1 MKRLAVV
8 TALVVAVAACT
19 SETAPSTTP
28 LPTTEPTTTLASES
42 TPPTSP
48 PEAAPTTPPTTA
60 PEATPEPLEGWGRL
74 EVDTEVFGTA
84 TINTGAAANGRFV
97 LGGCRNS
104 DGGFPLWRSDDG
116 STWQRA
122 QGPDDVEC
130 VTDIEASAFGYYAE
144 APGAAN
150 LVHSEDGVGWE
161 RLDLSDDFGFDS
173 SGQLGAVFA
182 IFVSPDD
189 DQVTLLYSRA
199 AENESR
205 IATLVT
211 TTDGVTWEQGPTDSA
226 ALFDNSS
233 VSAVI
238 EGGPGLLAVG
248 ASPGGEF
255 VPTAAVFTSP
265 NGLDWTRVTPRNS
278 DFDDSYMLD
287 VMAIGTGYVT
297 VGAAPFK
304 TGLMTAWTS
313 PDGIEWSL
321 SPSPS
326 EETDPAVAH
335 MAAETLTTAGG
346 SIWAAGL
353 DFDARRDDSLDTFPA
368 VWSSADGVTWTRAD
382 FDQVR
387 GAIPF
392 VVIDTPDIRIGVWPP
407 PFSIDP
413 GPLQLF
419 AAD

>member
-1 MKRLAVV
+1 MKRLAVI
-8 TALVVAVAACT
+8 TALVVSVAACT
-19 SETAPSTTP
+19 SETPPPTTRS
-28 LPTTEPTTTLASES
+28 PTTEPTTTPASEA
-42 TPPTSP
+42 TPS
-48 PEAAPTTPPTTA
+48 TTA

-74 EVDTEVFGTA
+74 EVETEIFGTA
-84 TINTGAAANGRFV
+84 TINTGAAGNGRFV

-104 DGGFPLWRSDDG
+104 DGGFPLWWSDDG

-122 QGPDDVEC
+122 QGPGDVAC
-130 VTDIEASAFGYYAE
+130 VTDIEASAFGYYAKTE
-144 APGAAN
+144 GAQK
-150 LVHSEDGVGWE
+150 LLHSEDGAGWE
-161 RLDLSDDFGFDS
+161 QLDLSDDFG
-173 SGQLGAVFA
+173 SGFTDRLGTVSAV
-182 IFVSPDD
+182 FVSPDD
-189 DQVTLLYSRA
+189 DRVTLLSSRA

-211 TTDGVTWEQGPTDSA
+211 TTDGVTWEEGPADSA
-226 ALFDNSS
+226 ALFDSS
-233 VSAVI
+233 TVSAVI
-238 EGGPGLLAVG
+238 EGGSGLLAVG

-265 NGLDWTRVTPRNS
+265 NGLDWTRVTPRNA
-278 DFDDSYMLD
+278 DFDDSSMLD
-287 VMAIGTGYVT
+287 VMAIGTGYVA

-313 PDGIEWSL
+313 PDGIAWSL
-321 SPSPS
+321 SPSPSPS
-326 EETDPAVAH
+326 EETDPAVAS

-353 DFDARRDDSLDTFPA
+353 DFDARRGRPEGLPA
-368 VWSSADGVTWTRAD
+368 IWSSADGVTWTRAD

-387 GAIPF
+387 GTIPF
-392 VVIDTPDIRIGVWPP
+392 VVIDTPGIRIGVWPP
-407 PFSIDP
+407 PFSVDP